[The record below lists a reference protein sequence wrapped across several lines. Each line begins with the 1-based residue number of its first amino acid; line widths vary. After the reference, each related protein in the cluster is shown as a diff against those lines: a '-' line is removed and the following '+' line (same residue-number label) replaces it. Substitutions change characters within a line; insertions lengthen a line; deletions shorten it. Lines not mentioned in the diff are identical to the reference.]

1 MTDRAY
7 DSTSGT
13 GSDPAPGTGSDPG
26 SDPGSG
32 PGAERSSGTPRRPK
46 VRDREARIERGVAI
60 RAGFYIFGT
69 HLFAGFV
76 WLLFY
81 VGEHAHK

>member
-1 MTDRAY
+1 VGGRA
-7 DSTSGT
+7 T
-13 GSDPAPGTGSDPG
+13 GQPEDKRGKGK
-26 SDPGSG
+26 
-32 PGAERSSGTPRRPK
+32 EK
-46 VRDREARIERGVAI
+46 DREAWIERGVAI

-81 VGEHAHK
+81 LGEHANK